1 MEPLPAVSYG
11 VAVGIDAKTEGVD
24 GMARDVGS

>member
-11 VAVGIDAKTEGVD
+11 VAVGIDLWTARVAD
-24 GMARDVGS
+24 MARDVGS